1 MRTPRRAA
9 LALAAAAA
17 GLAACGLGDLG
28 PIDPDG
34 GMHDAPPSCSAFVSF
49 EPMSP
54 VASPATVVRANATV
68 TGAAGVVDYTWTV
81 TFGVAAVATSPA
93 QADGSAITF
102 PAPQP
107 GVYDVRL
114 EVGGVLGCPTVHAPL
129 NVLAPGANQALYRLR
144 VTPPASTSVPPFE
157 NIVPISGGA
166 SFTFNTV
173 SLDPGLIAAANVR
186 SGGTGVAAY
195 LRLMPVAAR
204 DAATELF
211 TDSAGGFNTRLLGQA
226 HDVLAIPAV
235 PGYAPRL
242 VESWPPG
249 SSVIDVGPGVTVTGV
264 VRGPGGAPLAGAKVQ
279 LRIGEVP
286 STLATTAAVTGAFS
300 LQVEPDP
307 GAVIAV
313 DVTPPAGSGLPR
325 LFAQSTTMFDL
336 AQPFQ
341 IDYAGTLALRDL
353 AGATVR
359 RQGAPVAG
367 AKVVVVGTL
376 AAVGTVAAGGA
387 PASASGVVRVAVTAS
402 GAGVL
407 PPALA
412 PARALSAVIEAAPGD
427 HAVTASDL
435 SSQAPASIDAPPAVA
450 IATQLRRP
458 DGTPIAEAVLDAVPA
473 GALALAGVTSAVRA
487 RSGTGGGLAT
497 SLAAGGRYDL
507 RVHDPVHGRGAPVA
521 AAGVTAQMIAASY
534 TLGRALIGDGKVVMQ
549 GSPTPVGGAS
559 VQLLCTGCTGL
570 ERNRPVAEAT
580 TRPDGGF
587 TLVVP
592 DPGTN

>member
-1 MRTPRRAA
+1 MRPPRRAA
-9 LALAAAAA
+9 LALAAAA
-17 GLAACGLGDLG
+17 GLAACGYSLDSGPGD
-28 PIDPDG
+28 DG
-34 GMHDAPPSCSAFVSF
+34 GMPDGPPACSAFVSF
-49 EPMSP
+49 EP
-54 VASPATVVRANATV
+54 ASPIASPTTVVRANATV
-68 TGAAGVVDYTWTV
+68 TGAPGVVDYAWTV
-81 TFGVAAVATSPA
+81 TFGGAALATTPA

-102 PAPQP
+102 PAALP
-107 GVYDVRL
+107 GVYAVRL
-114 EVGGVLGCPTVHAPL
+114 EVGGVLGCPTVQAPL
-129 NVLAPGANQALYRLR
+129 NVLAPGANQVLYRLR
-144 VTPPASTSVPPFE
+144 VTPPASASVPPLE
-157 NIVPISGGA
+157 TIVPVSGGA
-166 SFTFNTV
+166 DFTFNAV
-173 SLDPGLIAAANVR
+173 SLDPGLIAAASVR

-211 TDSAGGFNTRLLGQA
+211 TDAAGGFNARLLGQA

-249 SSVIDVGPGVTVTGV
+249 SSVIDVGPGVTVTGA
-264 VRGPGGAPLAGAKVQ
+264 VRGPGGTALAGAKVQ
-279 LRIGEVP
+279 LRIGDVP
-286 STLATTAAVTGAFS
+286 STLATTAAMTGAFS

-325 LFAQSTTMFDL
+325 LLAQSTTFDL
-336 AQPFQ
+336 GQSFQ
-341 IDYAGTLALRDL
+341 IDYAGALALRDL

-367 AKVVVVGTL
+367 AKVVVVG
-376 AAVGTVAAGGA
+376 AVAVAGTVAAGGA
-387 PASASGVVRVAVTAS
+387 PVSASGVVRVAVTAN

-407 PPALA
+407 PSALA

-427 HAVTASDL
+427 HAVTAIDL
-435 SSQAPASIDAPPAVA
+435 SSATPASIDAPPAVA

-458 DGTPIAEAVLDAVPA
+458 DGTPIAEAVLDAIPA

-487 RSGTGGGLAT
+487 RSGAGGGLAA

-507 RVHDPVHGRGAPVA
+507 RIHDPVHGRGAPVA
-521 AAGVTAQMIAASY
+521 AAGVTAPAIAASY
-534 TLGRALIGDGKVVMQ
+534 TLGRALIGDGQVVMQ

-570 ERNRPVAEAT
+570 ARDRPVAEAT

-587 TLVVP
+587 RLVVP